1 MVHLQEVLSSEV
13 DLFSELVEV
22 LGPDVALDLSAKPH
36 VVQAMQRSMEAA
48 LASKDLEL
56 ALANSKLELAVSLVR
71 TF

>member
-1 MVHLQEVLSSEV
+1 MHVQEIPPSEV
-13 DLFSELVEV
+13 DYFPELVEA
-22 LGPDVALDLSAKPH
+22 LGPHVALDLSAKPH